1 MHVFAFLLLT
11 LAQDPPDVVFGTT
24 VVSSSGLEGK
34 IYFIGKYPSE
44 MPKIEKMK
52 PKGTIYTDSLNVAPQ
67 DFTKGFP
74 GLGDRNEWFA
84 IDYTGRVWI
93 ETEGEYRFKLLSDD
107 GSRLYLDDKLVID
120 NDGMHPP
127 EELSGS
133 AVLTRGIHKIRVI
146 YFQGPRF
153 SVALVLSVARPN
165 ENWQLFR
172 TGEFQPPKDTQNL
185 VTGEIRNIRAGLRPP
200 ASSKTGK

>member
-1 MHVFAFLLLT
+1 M
-11 LAQDPPDVVFGTT
+11 
-24 VVSSSGLEGK
+24 
-34 IYFIGKYPSE
+34 
-44 MPKIEKMK
+44 
-52 PKGTIYTDSLNVAPQ
+52 
-67 DFTKGFP
+67 
-74 GLGDRNEWFA
+74 
-84 IDYTGRVWI
+84 
-93 ETEGEYRFKLLSDD
+93 SDD

-172 TGEFQPPKDTQNL
+172 TSEFQPPKDTQNL